1 MSLKDRL
8 QGRLE
13 KLADGVVP
21 LAVQGLE
28 DVRRRLEELNCSLA
42 SRSIPKERRS
52 RVSELSL
59 RQKAEQAGQRLAG
72 KGAKK
77 VSRK

>member
-13 KLADGVVP
+13 KLTDDVVP
-21 LAVQGLE
+21 LAMQGLE
-28 DVRRRLEELNCSLA
+28 DVRRRLDELNCSLA
-42 SRSIPKERRS
+42 SRSIPDDRRS

-59 RQKAEQAGQRLAG
+59 RQKAQQAGQRLVDKRAKNRSG
-72 KGAKK
+72 K
-77 VSRK
+77 

>member
-13 KLADGVVP
+13 KLADDVVP
-21 LAVQGLE
+21 LAMQGLE
-28 DVRRRLEELNCSLA
+28 DVRRRIDELNCSLA
-42 SRSIPKERRS
+42 SRSIPDDRRS

-59 RQKAEQAGQRLAG
+59 RQKAEQAGQRLVEKGPKKGSG
-72 KGAKK
+72 K
-77 VSRK
+77 

>member
-13 KLADGVVP
+13 KLADDVVP
-21 LAVQGLE
+21 LAMQGLK
-28 DVRRRLEELNCSLA
+28 DVRRRLDELNCSLA
-42 SRSIPKERRS
+42 SRSIPDDRRS

-59 RQKAEQAGQRLAG
+59 RQKAEQAGQRLVN
-72 KGAKK
+72 KGAKNRSGK
-77 VSRK
+77 